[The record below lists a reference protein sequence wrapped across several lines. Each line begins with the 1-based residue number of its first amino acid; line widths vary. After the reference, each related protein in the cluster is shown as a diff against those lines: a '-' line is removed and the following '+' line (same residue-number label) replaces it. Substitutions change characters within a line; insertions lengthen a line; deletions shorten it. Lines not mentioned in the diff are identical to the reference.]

1 MHLVRIFLRSKDIII
16 LDKVKTLNFY
26 EILKYEAIVCVTI
39 HCSKTLWMDT
49 NYNSYEAD
57 EHD

>member
-39 HCSKTLWMDT
+39 HCSKTLWMD
-49 NYNSYEAD
+49 YNNYEAD